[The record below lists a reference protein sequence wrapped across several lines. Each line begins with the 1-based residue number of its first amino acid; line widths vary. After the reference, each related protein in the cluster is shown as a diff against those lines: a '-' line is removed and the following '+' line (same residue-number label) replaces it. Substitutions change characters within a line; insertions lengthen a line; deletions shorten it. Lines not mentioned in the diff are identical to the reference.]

1 MKKFLLFS
9 TLSYVLISLLIELMM
24 SGRPGFTTFAG
35 FHWFLN
41 PSILTTEHLLT
52 WILQGLGLSFAGF
65 LYINKTTPLFDGVR
79 FGLIT
84 GLLFL
89 MMVLFNMMVQL
100 DTVSYQFLAESL
112 LPLTV
117 LYLLGFA
124 ISGWFFGLMYEAF
137 GPQYSTPDHLWSL
150 P

>member
-1 MKKFLLFS
+1 MKKYLLFS
-9 TLSYVLISLLIELMM
+9 TLAYALISLLIEIMM

-41 PSILTTEHLLT
+41 ANILTVDHLLT
-52 WILQGLGLSFAGF
+52 WVLQGLGLSFAGY

-89 MMVLFNMMVQL
+89 MLMLFNMMVHL
-100 DTVSYQFLAESL
+100 DAVSYQFFAEAL
-112 LPLTV
+112 LPLTG

-124 ISGWFFGLMYEAF
+124 ISGWFFGLLYEAF
-137 GPQYSTPDHLWSL
+137 GPQHSSPEHLWSL

>member
-1 MKKFLLFS
+1 MKKYLLFS
-9 TLSYVLISLLIELMM
+9 TLAYALISLLIEIMM

-41 PSILTTEHLLT
+41 SNILTVDHLLT
-52 WILQGLGLSFAGF
+52 WVLQGLGLSFAGY

-89 MMVLFNMMVQL
+89 MLMLFNMMVHL
-100 DTVSYQFLAESL
+100 DAVSYQFFAEAL
-112 LPLTV
+112 LPLTG
-117 LYLLGFA
+117 LYLLDFA
-124 ISGWFFGLMYEAF
+124 ISGWFFGLLYEAF
-137 GPQYSTPDHLWSL
+137 GPQYTSPDQLWSL